1 MSTPIP
7 VEQQLK
13 DFRGDFDALRREIGK
28 VLVGQD
34 DVVRQLLTAVVS
46 GGHVLLEGVPGLGK
60 TLLVETL
67 GDVLRLTFQRIQFT
81 PDLMPTDL
89 LGTHVV
95 METSQGRRTFEFQKG
110 PIFSHL
116 ILADQINRGLPKTQ
130 SALLE
135 AMEGGSVSVSDETF
149 QLPQPFFVVAT
160 QNPMEMEG
168 TFPLPEPELDRFF
181 LKLVFTSPNS
191 RQIEEILDR
200 TTEGEAPLVR
210 AVIDSQRLL
219 DMRELARKVPIDA
232 EVRRWGISLVAATH
246 PDNAEALQSVQ
257 RYVRYG
263 ASPRAAQALV
273 LASKVQAIIEGRNE
287 VTRADL
293 RSVAHAVLR
302 HRLILNF
309 EGQAESVEPDSLV
322 DDILQAIPDPMS
334 IGPNASRTVM
344 PAEQ

>member
-1 MSTPIP
+1 MSTSIPI
-7 VEQQLK
+7 EQQLE
-13 DFRGDFDALRREIGK
+13 DFRGDFDTLRREIGK
-28 VLVGQD
+28 VLVGHH

-67 GDVLRLTFQRIQFT
+67 GDVLQLTFQRIQFT

-181 LKLVFTSPNS
+181 LKLVFTPPNS

-210 AVIDSQRLL
+210 AIIDGQRLQ
-219 DMRELARKVPIDA
+219 DMRELARNIPIDA

-246 PDNAEALQSVQ
+246 PENTEAPQSV
-257 RYVRYG
+257 RKYVRYG

-273 LASKVQAIIEGRNE
+273 LAAKVQAITEGRNE
-287 VTRADL
+287 VTRVDL

-322 DDILQAIPDPMS
+322 DDILQATPDPTS
-334 IGPNASRTVM
+334 IGS